1 MAQASSIPPSRAR
14 RIGESRGDRVFHG
27 YVLCYLLLV
36 LLAILYPLIYVFSN
50 AFSAP
55 SEVLQGHV
63 WLWPVNPSLES
74 FQVAFRDSD
83 IMTSFFN
90 SVFYTVVGT
99 AVNVT
104 LTVCLA
110 YPLSRKSFVGRGVIS
125 FLVIFTL
132 FFGGGL
138 IPYYLVTQDLGLVNT
153 RWSQI
158 IPSAVAVWQVVIA
171 RTFFQH
177 TIPEELAEAAEV
189 DGCSDIMFIL
199 RVVLP
204 LSKPILAVLA
214 LMYAVW
220 HWNSYFDALIFL
232 NDSSLQPLQIVLRN
246 ILILNSTANIKLVTD
261 PHSLEIQQGLTQSL
275 QFSVIVIGML
285 PMLALYPWVQRHF
298 VKGVM
303 IGSLK
308 G

>member
-1 MAQASSIPPSRAR
+1 MVGVSDIVRPRAN

-27 YVLCYLLLV
+27 VVLGCLLV
-36 LLAILYPLIYVFSN
+36 VVLVIAYPLIYVFSN

-55 SEVLQGHV
+55 PDVLRGHV

-74 FQVAFRDSD
+74 FRQAFQDAD
-83 IMTSFFN
+83 LVTGFFN
-90 SVFYTVVGT
+90 SVFYTVAGT
-99 AVNVT
+99 AVNVV
-104 LTVCLA
+104 LTVALA
-110 YPLSRKSFVGRGVIS
+110 YPLSRKGFVGRRVVS
-125 FLVIFTL
+125 FVLIFTL
-132 FFGGGL
+132 FFSGGL
-138 IPYYLVTQDLGLVNT
+138 IPYYLITQDLGLVNS
-153 RWSQI
+153 RLSQI
-158 IPSAVAVWQVVIA
+158 IPSAVSVWQVIIA
-171 RTFFQH
+171 RTFFQY
-177 TIPEELAEAAEV
+177 TIPEELAEAAEM
-189 DGCSDIMFIL
+189 DGCSDLTFIW

-232 NDSSLQPLQIVLRN
+232 NDSSLQPMQIVLRN
-246 ILILNSTANIKLVTD
+246 ILILNSTANMPLTID
-261 PHSLEIQQGLTQSL
+261 PHTLLVRIGLMQSL
-275 QFSVIVIGML
+275 QYSVIVIGML